1 MATLSNFKDMR
12 IEEEIKQEKFNN
24 EFQKVT
30 INLLYTS
37 NWLINKHKDFFNS
50 YNITPQQYN
59 VLRILRGQHPD
70 TISTSAIKERMLDK
84 NSDVSRIV
92 DRLTS
97 KELVNKT
104 TCPQDRRLVDVIIS
118 KKGLALLKSM
128 DKAVNE
134 LNDCVGLT
142 ETEARQLNEL
152 LDKARS

>member
-37 NWLINKHKDFFNS
+37 NWLINKHKEFFNS

-128 DKAVNE
+128 DNAVNE

-142 ETEARQLNEL
+142 EKEAQQLNEL